1 MDNFRESGR
10 SEKQLP
16 ALAAALIVFAG
27 LGAAVVTPARADPLA
42 DIVQPAVNGMYA
54 AGIAPG
60 MVVAIVHGD
69 RTYLQGFGETAPG
82 SGVVPDARSL
92 VRIASLSKLFTSD
105 VLAAMVADRR
115 VALDDTLQSHAP
127 SGRIVPLAKGAEP
140 IRLLNLATHT
150 SGLPREAPEPR
161 WDWLEKVKPKPAGVA
176 ASYSNIGF
184 DLLADALG
192 QAGGMP
198 YPRLLA
204 HYTTGPLGM
213 TDTTPAPTPE
223 QCRRMITGGIPEK
236 PCEDQTVMAGNG
248 GLYSTAADMAVW
260 MRYQMDDKDRAG
272 TERRLIAHEIY
283 VDRDDLAE
291 AEGLDHAG
299 RAEGIGL
306 AWILLQPEDGSQPLL
321 EKTGNIGGF
330 MSYIALVPDRQ
341 VGVFV
346 SLARSSDPR
355 LAMRATIKGVNT
367 IARDLAADDIYTA
380 ALPTRPSVDT
390 GTAQ

>member
-1 MDNFRESGR
+1 MGKSGKR
-10 SEKQLP
+10 IF
-16 ALAAALIVFAG
+16 AAALTAFVW
-27 LGAAVVTPARADPLA
+27 LVPARADSFT
-42 DIVQPAVNGMYA
+42 DIVQPAVDGMYA
-54 AGIAPG
+54 AGVAPG
-60 MVVAIVHGD
+60 MVVAIVRGEE
-69 RTYLQGFGETAPG
+69 TYLRGFGETAPG
-82 SGVVPDARSL
+82 NGVVPDAHSL

-127 SGRIVPLAKGAEP
+127 SGRIVPFGKGAAP

-161 WDWLEKVKPKPAGVA
+161 WDWLEKVKLKPAGVA

-192 QAGGMP
+192 QASGMP

-213 TDTTPAPTPE
+213 QDTTPAPTPE

-248 GLYSTAADMAVW
+248 GLYSTAADMAIW
-260 MRYQMDDKDRAG
+260 MRYQMDDQDRAG
-272 TERRLIAHEIY
+272 AERRLIAHEIY
-283 VDRDDLAE
+283 VNRNDLTE

-299 RAEGIGL
+299 HAEGIGL
-306 AWILLQPEDGSQPLL
+306 AWILLRPEDGSQPLL

-330 MSYIALVPDRQ
+330 MSYIALIPDKQ
-341 VGVFV
+341 VGIFV
-346 SLARSSDPR
+346 SLARSTDPR
-355 LAMRATIKGVNT
+355 LAMHAAIKGVNAL
-367 IARDLAADDIYTA
+367 ARDLASDDLYTA
-380 ALPTRPSVDT
+380 ALPTRSSVDT
-390 GTAQ
+390 GPAQ